1 MSWLNALA
9 MASSRPSAVESAAAR
24 PPAAT
29 RPEITYGRPAISGVE
44 STITS
49 VLITKSEN
57 RSDAGMTGDRLTGGD
72 DRFEICGVLAADLD
86 QP

>member
-1 MSWLNALA
+1 
-9 MASSRPSAVESAAAR
+9 MASRSPSAVESAAAR

-49 VLITKSEN
+49 VLMTKSWKREH
-57 RSDAGMTGDRLTGGD
+57 AGMSGDRLAGSDGG
-72 DRFEICGVLAADLD
+72 IAG
-86 QP
+86 

>member
-1 MSWLNALA
+1 

-49 VLITKSEN
+49 VLITKSCN
-57 RSDAGMTGDRLTGGD
+57 RTHAGMTRNRLTGGD
-72 DRFEICGVLAADLD
+72 DRIEIGGVLAADLD
-86 QP
+86 QPKLAPR